1 MNTRVLLLLLAGAAA
16 AWAYRRWR
24 QAVQAVMVLLIVEGA
39 LRKWVFPG
47 SQDLVYFAKD
57 ILLLGAYAGYL
68 RDRARLRDR
77 PPALP
82 FFYGILVLA
91 AVLGLFQIFNPR
103 LPNLL
108 VGIFGFKA
116 YFFYAPLF
124 FVLPAAFRS
133 DAELTRFLRR
143 YALLAIPVGLLATA
157 QFFSPSS
164 SRLNAY
170 ARTNEE
176 LGYIATFGSSEY
188 VRVTATFSFITGYTS
203 YLVAT
208 SILLLGLLGA
218 GRWRLRGHL
227 LLFGALGMTFLGILM
242 TGSRGPILILIVLFP
257 IYWWLGVLRERGG
270 GATFGRLILGLSL
283 VGAFLAWVGGD
294 ALGAYYGRARGV
306 ADVLGRIASPLV
318 APLHVLPDAGLF
330 GYGIGSCHQTAVA
343 LTPGVLPYSWL
354 QGLLIEAESGRVMVE
369 LGPIGFL
376 LVYSLRFLLAGL
388 ALRQAL
394 VLRTR
399 FHRAVAT
406 TCLLWFLASIPGGVV
421 FDVTSDVYF
430 WFFAGLLLLAMR
442 LDREAVRA
450 AQAAAAV
457 PRHQETSPSP
467 VGAVSAW
474 QRRAP

>member
-1 MNTRVLLLLLAGAAA
+1 MNTRVLLLLLAAAA
-16 AWAYRRWR
+16 AVWAYRRWR
-24 QAVQAVMVLLIVEGA
+24 QAVQAVMVLLILEGA

-57 ILLLGAYAGYL
+57 ILLLGVYAGYL

-82 FFYGILVLA
+82 FFYGTLVLSA
-91 AVLGLFQIFNPR
+91 ILGLFQIFNPR

-108 VGIFGFKA
+108 VGVFGFKA

-176 LGYIATFGSSEY
+176 LGYIATFGSSEF

-218 GRWRLRGHL
+218 WRWRLSGNL
-227 LLFGALGMTFLGILM
+227 LLILALGMTGLGMLM
-242 TGSRGPILILIVLFP
+242 TGSRGPILILALLFP
-257 IYWWLGVLRERGG
+257 LYWWLGVLREKGG
-270 GATFGRLILGLSL
+270 GATFGRLILGVSL
-283 VGAFLAWVGGD
+283 VAAFLAWVGGD
-294 ALGAYYGRARGV
+294 ALGAFYGRAQGIE
-306 ADVLGRIASPLV
+306 DVPGRIASPV
-318 APLHVLPDAGLF
+318 TAPLHMLPHTGLF
-330 GYGIGSCHQTAVA
+330 GYGIGSTHQTAA
-343 LTPGVLPYSWL
+343 GLTPGIPPYSWL
-354 QGLLIEAESGRVMVE
+354 QGLVIEAESGRVMVE
-369 LGPIGFL
+369 LGPIGFV
-376 LVYSLRFLLAGL
+376 LVYLLRFLLAAL
-388 ALRQAL
+388 AFRQVL
-394 VLRTR
+394 SLRTR
-399 FHRAVAT
+399 FHRALAT
-406 TCLLWFLASIPGGVV
+406 SCFLYFLNSIPGGVI
-421 FDVTSDVYF
+421 FDVTSGVYF
-430 WFFAGLLLLAMR
+430 WFFAGLLILAMR

-450 AQAAAAV
+450 PAAQAALPPPAEPV
-457 PRHQETSPSP
+457 L
-467 VGAVSAW
+467 VGAT
-474 QRRAP
+474 